1 MGHTDLSDNFVSAQG
16 SAAEAP
22 LFVLSFRHRDELA
35 SAVSHAGWHAIA
47 ARRADN
53 AEQRFLASFAMVAV
67 VDARGAFDDGLA
79 AVRSLAD
86 AVEINAAS
94 LLVLVSRTDV
104 DRLDELVAAGATHY
118 LASPFKENE
127 LLQLC
132 DLPSDMPFALPEAF
146 VRSSA
151 GGRLM
156 SKVSW
161 PGRRTF
167 KAGAQQSARPCAGG
181 LGRRHVTSV

>member
-127 LLQLC
+127 LLQTLR
-132 DLPSDMPFALPEAF
+132 FAE
-146 VRSSA
+146 
-151 GGRLM
+151 
-156 SKVSW
+156 
-161 PGRRTF
+161 
-167 KAGAQQSARPCAGG
+167 
-181 LGRRHVTSV
+181 